1 LKPQAEGKIRQI
13 ILSALQFLFIAA
25 GLIFLNGSIFIIS
38 LFIVTNGAAAECTL
52 FQLLIMGSLVM
63 EKFPKL
69 LRRAETKG
77 KYGSL
82 LLISPA
88 KRDRF
93 LLRISRFSGDAP
105 CKCKILLAD
114 FEEERKRHLLWQA
127 FQLSCQFK
135 LLRKTSEFHFYNH
148 SGNFLIF

>member
-1 LKPQAEGKIRQI
+1 
-13 ILSALQFLFIAA
+13 
-25 GLIFLNGSIFIIS
+25 
-38 LFIVTNGAAAECTL
+38 
-52 FQLLIMGSLVM
+52 MGSLVM

-93 LLRISRFSGDAP
+93 LLRILRFSGDAP

-114 FEEERKRHLLWQA
+114 FEEERKRLLSVAGISAELSIQA
-127 FQLSCQFK
+127 AA
-135 LLRKTSEFHFYNH
+135 EYE
-148 SGNFLIF
+148 